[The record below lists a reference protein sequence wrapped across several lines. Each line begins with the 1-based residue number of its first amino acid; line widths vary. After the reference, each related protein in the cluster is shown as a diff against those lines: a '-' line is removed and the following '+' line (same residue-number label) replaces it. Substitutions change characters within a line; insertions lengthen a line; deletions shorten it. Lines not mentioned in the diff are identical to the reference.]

1 MKKFVTLSALLLVA
15 VPLFAQLT
23 PKPAPNTRSATVG
36 DVNGDGLTDVIDDIT
51 WQRNTN
57 GAFAAP
63 VRLPISGRVLGV
75 LDANGDGAV
84 DLLTTDE
91 AVYVMPPQGPY
102 SIWMND
108 GHGSF
113 TRFPAPTAVLTPAAN
128 GPIGLPPF
136 IADFDGDGKD
146 DFILPYPHPFE
157 ESTRFDYA
165 FYRSRGDGT
174 FERTDFVQLDLRG
187 GTPINIGGR
196 QRMTA
201 GDVTGDGKTDV
212 VVMLGGSLLILAG
225 RGDGTFEALPE
236 RFTGFAYGRSN
247 GDSVKIAD
255 IDGDRKNDI
264 VAYGTDGVAVFF
276 GDGHGGFS
284 RLAVGPAGACAVN
297 DLCDVGVTLDV
308 IHYSSMQRWD
318 IAVGSQGSNVSILTY
333 SNGTLHETARV
344 QLFPGESMGNVIVPP
359 FNLYY
364 AVSVV
369 AGKFRTDSP
378 ADLYAFRSW
387 DGPTPNQAFLVL
399 QDKQAEDV
407 APPRRRAAGR
417 PGTSTAAATI
427 GTLTLRIVPSYVDL
441 FLTGRCYGLED
452 TFELQRD
459 GIFAHGTAKSGKI
472 VDAIIEGNGEVIRV
486 GSLANGAPNATF
498 RRTGDGHYEATAYW
512 QTSCQGQSFD
522 IKIDAYVQ

>member
-1 MKKFVTLSALLLVA
+1 
-15 VPLFAQLT
+15 
-23 PKPAPNTRSATVG
+23 
-36 DVNGDGLTDVIDDIT
+36 
-51 WQRNTN
+51 
-57 GAFAAP
+57 

-113 TRFPAPTAVLTPAAN
+113 TRFPAPTAVLTFGMN
-128 GPIGLPPF
+128 GPVGLPPF

-174 FERTDFVQLDLRG
+174 FERTDFVPLDLRG
-187 GTPINIGGR
+187 GTPITIGGR

-201 GDVTGDGKTDV
+201 GDVTGEGKTDV

-255 IDGDRKNDI
+255 IDGDRKHDI

-297 DLCDVGVTLDV
+297 DTCDVGYTLDV

-318 IAVGSQGSNVSILTY
+318 IAVGSQGSNVSILSY
-333 SNGTLHETARV
+333 ANGTLHEAARV

-364 AVSVV
+364 AVASWPGSS
-369 AGKFRTDSP
+369 APTRPRTSMRSGRGMGRRRTRHSSSFRTSRP
-378 ADLYAFRSW
+378 RMS
-387 DGPTPNQAFLVL
+387 
-399 QDKQAEDV
+399 
-407 APPRRRAAGR
+407 RRRGDAR
-417 PGTSTAAATI
+417 GTT
-427 GTLTLRIVPSYVDL
+427 
-441 FLTGRCYGLED
+441 
-452 TFELQRD
+452 
-459 GIFAHGTAKSGKI
+459 KSGKS
-472 VDAIIEGNGEVIRV
+472 VDAIIEGNGDVIRV

>member
-1 MKKFVTLSALLLVA
+1 
-15 VPLFAQLT
+15 
-23 PKPAPNTRSATVG
+23 
-36 DVNGDGLTDVIDDIT
+36 
-51 WQRNTN
+51 
-57 GAFAAP
+57 
-63 VRLPISGRVLGV
+63 
-75 LDANGDGAV
+75 
-84 DLLTTDE
+84 
-91 AVYVMPPQGPY
+91 MPPQGPY

-187 GTPINIGGR
+187 GTPINI
-196 QRMTA
+196 
-201 GDVTGDGKTDV
+201 
-212 VVMLGGSLLILAG
+212 AG

-318 IAVGSQGSNVSILTY
+318 IAVGSQGSNVAILTY

-399 QDKQAEDV
+399 QDKQAE
-407 APPRRRAAGR
+407 G
-417 PGTSTAAATI
+417 
-427 GTLTLRIVPSYVDL
+427 
-441 FLTGRCYGLED
+441 
-452 TFELQRD
+452 
-459 GIFAHGTAKSGKI
+459 
-472 VDAIIEGNGEVIRV
+472 
-486 GSLANGAPNATF
+486 
-498 RRTGDGHYEATAYW
+498 
-512 QTSCQGQSFD
+512 
-522 IKIDAYVQ
+522 